1 LLVLVLVLV
10 LLLLLLMLLL
20 MMLLIVVLMVLM
32 LVLRVL
38 VMVLASGWLRR
49 ARSWTGH
56 HEINSFT
63 NAHAHTS
70 SHVHSGL
77 LRRV

>member
-10 LLLLLLMLLL
+10 LLLVLLLLM
-20 MMLLIVVLMVLM
+20 LIVVLMVLM

-63 NAHAHTS
+63 NAHAHTR

>member
-1 LLVLVLVLV
+1 LLVLLLVLVLVLV
-10 LLLLLLMLLL
+10 LLLLLLM
-20 MMLLIVVLMVLM
+20 MLLMVLM

-56 HEINSFT
+56 HEINSLT
-63 NAHAHTS
+63 NAHAHTR